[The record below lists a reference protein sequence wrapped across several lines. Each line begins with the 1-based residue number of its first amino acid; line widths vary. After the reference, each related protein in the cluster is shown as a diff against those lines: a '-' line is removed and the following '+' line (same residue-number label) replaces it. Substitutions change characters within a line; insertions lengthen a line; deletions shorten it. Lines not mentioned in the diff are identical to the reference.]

1 MLTIDKKEQLRKYII
16 YLEALRQVTTSAIE
30 DGKLDVIDI
39 ENMLIKHIQEGKKL
53 LERYKQ
59 LDNVN

>member
-1 MLTIDKKEQLRKYII
+1 MLTIDKKKQLRKYII